1 LLSEATAKKA
11 LHINIKKQYNLVEIS
26 TRIYRRGGKTN

>member
-1 LLSEATAKKA
+1 LLYEATAGKA
-11 LHINIKKQYNLVEIS
+11 LLNIKKQYNLVEIS